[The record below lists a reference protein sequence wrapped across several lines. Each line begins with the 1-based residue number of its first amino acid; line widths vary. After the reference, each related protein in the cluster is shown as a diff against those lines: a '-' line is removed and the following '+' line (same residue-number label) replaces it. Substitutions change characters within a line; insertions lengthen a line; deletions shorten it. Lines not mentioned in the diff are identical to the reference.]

1 MTPDAKFFQRH
12 PDWELRIEQTFF
24 PEFWKELNPHL
35 SLTDRPWK
43 GTRYQMTEAD
53 VARAQVQVREEG
65 YLQSQPAIPLEQTQG
80 LALAVRNLVEFG
92 LHPIFLCAYDEY
104 WQLLQGVAHSL
115 EPILGKGCYPLAD
128 FWTWY
133 ISPET
138 AAKGWPPHRD
148 AQFGDRK
155 CLREDKSPLVVTA
168 WLPLLDT
175 DPLNGCMS
183 VLPMTLDPNL
193 PDHPSSFAFSNHQ
206 DTRAL
211 PAKAGSI
218 LAWNQY
224 LLHWGGRCSQW
235 AENPRISSGIY
246 FQSAEVEPYVAR
258 TVSFVE
264 DLPLQG
270 RLALASVN
278 LLGYHANHRY
288 PDPVV
293 AMCIRHI
300 QAMPDYRHKLPEY
313 LQTALA

>member
-12 PDWELRIEQTFF
+12 DNWELRIEQTFF
-24 PEFWKELNPHL
+24 PDFWRELNPHL
-35 SLTDRPWK
+35 SISALPWK
-43 GTRYQMTEAD
+43 GTRYEMTEAD
-53 VARAQVQVREEG
+53 VARARLQIREEG
-65 YLQSQPAIPLEQTQG
+65 YLHSEPAIPLETTQG

-92 LHPIFLCAYDEY
+92 LHPIFLCVYDEY

-115 EPILGKGCYPLAD
+115 QPILGQGCYPLAD

-133 ISPET
+133 ISPDT
-138 AAKGWPPHRD
+138 ASKGWPPHRD

-175 DPLNGCMS
+175 YPLNGCMS
-183 VLPMTLDPNL
+183 CLPMSLDPNL
-193 PDHPSSFAFSNHQ
+193 PDNPSCFAFNNHQ

-211 PAKAGSI
+211 PARAGSI

-235 AENPRISSGIY
+235 AANPRISSGIY
-246 FQSAEVEPYVAR
+246 FQSPEVEPYVAR
-258 TVSFVE
+258 TVSFAE
-264 DLPLQG
+264 EIPLQG
-270 RLALASVN
+270 RLMLASVN
-278 LLGYHANHRY
+278 LLGYHANHKY

-300 QAMPDYRHKLPEY
+300 QAMPDYRHKLPDY
-313 LQTALA
+313 LRTALA